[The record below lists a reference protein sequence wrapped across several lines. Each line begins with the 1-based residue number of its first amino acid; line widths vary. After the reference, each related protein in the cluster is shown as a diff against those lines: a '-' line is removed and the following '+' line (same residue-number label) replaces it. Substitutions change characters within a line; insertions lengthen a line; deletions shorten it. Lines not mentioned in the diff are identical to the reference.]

1 MSWLKIAILLISKF
15 LLLFSQVS
23 YAAPSP
29 QEKVLTSERFIF
41 RIVDQSVGIS
51 DINFQLRN
59 LQGLDC
65 VNHQSMIVR
74 YFGKGFALDMDKFSK
89 GIPEDSTNVSAY
101 LHNHQDLLKRMR
113 IFFKL
118 LRYADDQQ
126 TTIGLDVRKLVRES
140 AKEYKCNTEILY
152 KDDLKSNFKQLLRLE
167 MYLRGRY
174 GSQLADKRSFESIK
188 QSMELF
194 MDSLDK
200 QFAHEYFW

>member
-1 MSWLKIAILLISKF
+1 MR
-15 LLLFSQVS
+15 
-23 YAAPSP
+23 
-29 QEKVLTSERFIF
+29 VLTSERFIF
-41 RIVDQSVGIS
+41 RVVDQSVGVS
-51 DINFQLRN
+51 DLKYQLRN

-65 VNHQSMIVR
+65 VNHQSLIIR
-74 YFGKGFALDMDKFSK
+74 YFGKGFAFDMDRFVREIPQDSK
-89 GIPEDSTNVSAY
+89 QVSDY
-101 LHNHQDLLKRMR
+101 LHKHQELLKKMR

-126 TTIGLDVRKLVRES
+126 TSVSVDVRKLVRES
-140 AKEYKCNTEILY
+140 AKENKCNTEILY

-167 MYLRGRY
+167 VYLRGRY
-174 GSQLADKRSFESIK
+174 GSQLEDKRSFESIK

>member
-1 MSWLKIAILLISKF
+1 MLISKF
-15 LLLFSQVS
+15 LLLFNQVS
-23 YAAPSP
+23 YAAPS
-29 QEKVLTSERFIF
+29 EMRVLTSERFIF
-41 RIVDQSVGIS
+41 RVVDQSVGVS
-51 DINFQLRN
+51 DIKYQLRN

-65 VNHQSMIVR
+65 VNHQSLIIR
-74 YFGKGFALDMDKFSK
+74 YFGKGFAFDMDRFVREIPQDSK
-89 GIPEDSTNVSAY
+89 QVSDY
-101 LHNHQDLLKRMR
+101 LHKHQELLKKMR

-126 TTIGLDVRKLVRES
+126 TSVSVDVRKLVRES
-140 AKEYKCNTEILY
+140 AKENKCNTEILY

-167 MYLRGRY
+167 VYLRGRY
-174 GSQLADKRSFESIK
+174 GSQLEDKRSFESIK